1 VSESKLEASERAP
14 VLRSF
19 EKWAAE
25 RSEERALRQ
34 DVAQFIR
41 ERVVEAG
48 CREETCREV
57 DEALDKA
64 LAADFDA

>member
-1 VSESKLEASERAP
+1 VSDRTLLGAERAA
-14 VLRSF
+14 VLRAF
-19 EKWAAE
+19 EQWAAE

-48 CREETCREV
+48 V
-57 DEALDKA
+57 DEDHEPRLPEATA
-64 LAADFDA
+64 